1 MKQFISNIK
10 NLSQKAAEF
19 KAAMQSVP
27 PKVAEIREA
36 VSATAGQLQ
45 QLKSQIEFSVN
56 DLRAEDE
63 THLSEVLQEIG
74 GSEEIFAKAG
84 FVLGGVDI
92 ELSPVQR
99 LLVHLHRVEDVHAS
113 VLRALAAAN
122 QHRRS
127 MHAILSSLLQAQQM
141 AETVEL
147 ENLTYDEVIIGI
159 GPIPS
164 VRLCWRSETVP
175 APVAAALAT
184 TVATLAPAP
193 VPAPAAPAPAP
204 AAQSVFG
211 AGSFFE
217 KRPPVE
223 AAPAVAPTKPVEA
236 AVPVA
241 TVTVVEPEIEPAAS
255 AASSDPL
262 ARFKK
267 MPNLGLHRK

>member
-36 VSATAGQLQ
+36 VNATAGQLQ
-45 QLKSQIEFSVN
+45 QLKSQIEYSVK

-63 THLSEVLQEIG
+63 AHLSEVLQEIS
-74 GSEEIFAKAG
+74 GSEEILLKAG

-99 LLVHLHRVEDVHAS
+99 LLVHLHKVEEVHAS
-113 VLRALAAAN
+113 VLRALATAN

-141 AETVEL
+141 AETVDL
-147 ENLTYDEVIIGI
+147 ANLTYDEVIIGI

-164 VRLCWRSETVP
+164 VRLCWKSEAVP
-175 APVAAALAT
+175 IPVEAALAT
-184 TVATLAPAP
+184 AAQTALAP
-193 VPAPAAPAPAP
+193 VPTAAPS
-204 AAQSVFG
+204 AQSVFG
-211 AGSFFE
+211 ASSFFE
-217 KRPPVE
+217 KRSTIE
-223 AAPAVAPTKPVEA
+223 VAPVATTTKPVEVA
-236 AVPVA
+236 ASVA
-241 TVTVVEPEIEPAAS
+241 TTATLEPVIEQAVSTAS
-255 AASSDPL
+255 ADPL

-267 MPNLGLHRK
+267 MPNLAGHRR